1 MTPDMTAFSRNT
13 QLSTRIAAHLLAQIE
28 ADGLAA
34 GTRLPTEAAMARE
47 FGVSRAV
54 IREAIAQLRNEGL
67 VETRQGA
74 GAFIADPTARPIRL
88 DGAQD
93 MDNRAFQHLFQL
105 RAPLEIEAAAL
116 AARHHS
122 ADDLARIT
130 AALARFDHPEDSADS
145 SVAADLDFHR
155 ALAQATGNPYFV
167 QFLTAISDRIAHVIL
182 AARAETPLDA
192 LHAQTRREHGAI
204 CDAIMAR
211 DSGAARAAMRAHLA
225 GGAQRVGLRLDIFEE

>member
-105 RAPLEIEAAAL
+105 RAPW
-116 AARHHS
+116 R
-122 ADDLARIT
+122 
-130 AALARFDHPEDSADS
+130 
-145 SVAADLDFHR
+145 
-155 ALAQATGNPYFV
+155 
-167 QFLTAISDRIAHVIL
+167 
-182 AARAETPLDA
+182 
-192 LHAQTRREHGAI
+192 
-204 CDAIMAR
+204 
-211 DSGAARAAMRAHLA
+211 
-225 GGAQRVGLRLDIFEE
+225 